1 MNTAEGEF
9 YDRTH
14 DFENEVAPLLQELK
28 RVCNIN
34 RIPMFVCVATKNT
47 PEGATYKSDILSPA
61 QFDLKLKENYFS
73 DFLNILNGFA
83 TTYFQASGDQ
93 RSNEEYE
100 DLVTLMN
107 ESEKHMKNNG
117 GSSDGGEDEA

>member
-1 MNTAEGEF
+1 MNTAEREF
-9 YDRTH
+9 YDHTH
-14 DFENEVAPLLQELK
+14 DYENEVAPIIAELK

-34 RIPMFVCVATKNT
+34 RIPMFVCVAPKNT
-47 PEGATYKSDILSPA
+47 PDGATFKSDVLSPA

-73 DFLNILNGFA
+73 DFINVLNGFA
-83 TTYFQASGDQ
+83 MTYYQASGDQ

-100 DLVTLMN
+100 DLVKLMN
-107 ESEKHMKNNG
+107 ESEKHMSKNG